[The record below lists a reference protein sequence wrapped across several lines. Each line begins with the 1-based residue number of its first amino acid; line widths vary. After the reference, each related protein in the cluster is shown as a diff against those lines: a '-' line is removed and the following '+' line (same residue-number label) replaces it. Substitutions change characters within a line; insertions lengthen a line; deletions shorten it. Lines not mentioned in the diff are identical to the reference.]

1 MVRAVCTEAMRD
13 FRLHVVNE
21 LTQTDRYTQ
30 MGGKEK
36 YIKKNREIRKKEQFT
51 LYESPKIDFC
61 HIWISFLQF

>member
-13 FRLHVVNE
+13 FRLHVVIE

-36 YIKKNREIRKKEQFT
+36 YIKKNREIHKKEHFT
-51 LYESPKIDFC
+51 LKKIYFR